1 MFEFQFL
8 KMTIILSLIFN
19 DESVLSVPRIKVG
32 MILGLDRDVYCDVK
46 KLLIKFS
53 FLMEV

>member
-1 MFEFQFL
+1 
-8 KMTIILSLIFN
+8 MTIMLSLIFN